1 MRFYQIDII
10 AKLSESASGWSCLIT
25 GASRGIGAA
34 LAVRLAKPGRTI
46 GINYSSSDE
55 AALAVAK
62 KVEERGAR
70 ALLLK
75 ADLSNPTEVDSMF
88 ARLPDRLDVL
98 VCNAFPAP
106 RYARLHE
113 TPIEEF
119 ERQWRVGALGA
130 ALCCRKALPGMLKR
144 KTGRVVFVVTSA
156 AEGAAP
162 GYLGAYVSAK
172 YALLGLARAVE
183 AEAGPRG
190 VKVAC
195 AFPGMTDTDMI
206 KGFPHPVVDAAR
218 EAAGKLSTPAEV
230 AETIAALVEAA

>member
-1 MRFYQIDII
+1 V
-10 AKLSESASGWSCLIT
+10 SEWSCLIT

-34 LAVRLAKPGRTI
+34 LAVRLAKPGRLI
-46 GINYSSSDE
+46 GINYSSSHD

-62 KVEERGAR
+62 AVEERGAK

-75 ADLSNPTEVDSMF
+75 ADVSNAAEVDAMF
-88 ARLPDRLDVL
+88 ARLPDSIDVL
-98 VCNAFPAP
+98 ICNAAAAP

-113 TPIEEF
+113 TPPEEF

-130 ALCCRKALPGMLKR
+130 ALCCRKALPGMMKR

-156 AEGAAP
+156 AQGAAP
-162 GYLGAYVSAK
+162 GFMGAYVSAK

-190 VKVAC
+190 VSVAC
-195 AFPGMTDTDMI
+195 AFPGMTETDMI
-206 KGFPHPVVDAAR
+206 RDIPRPVVEAVR
-218 EAAGKLSTPAEV
+218 ESAGGLSTPGEV
-230 AETIAALVEAA
+230 AESLAALVEAA